1 MIELPIFIS
10 LNLYGHKPA
19 ASHPWGLWGHK
30 VVLGTFHKDVPQRV
44 WFKRKYWNFQGFLHD
59 LLRSKVTAIFNKAL
73 VKQQLTEKYI
83 FFFIIQLFHW
93 RLSPFESSY
102 ARIVVRMRI
111 DWILVFFCTCHVHIS
126 CGLFSFFKI
135 YYHISFSK

>member
-73 VKQQLTEKYI
+73 VKQQLAEKYFI
-83 FFFIIQLFHW
+83 FYYSVVSLKVESIWIFICKDCCKNENWLNFSFFF
-93 RLSPFESSY
+93 
-102 ARIVVRMRI
+102 
-111 DWILVFFCTCHVHIS
+111 TCHVHIY
-126 CGLFSFFKI
+126 CGLFSFFEI